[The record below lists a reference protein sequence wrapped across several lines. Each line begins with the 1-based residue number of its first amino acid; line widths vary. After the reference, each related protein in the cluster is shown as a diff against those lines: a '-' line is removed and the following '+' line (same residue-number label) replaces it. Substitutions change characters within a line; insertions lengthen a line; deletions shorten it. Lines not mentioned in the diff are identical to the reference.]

1 MNPAFGSGSGR
12 VNRRGKATDKNTL
25 KERRGVFLRSFRFRM
40 IFLVSLS
47 VLAVTLL
54 FSAAV
59 FVFFTWT
66 ELDSLDNAQ
75 EDILRFLT
83 GKIEGTGQFYL
94 ANPEYEEL
102 SRTWQSRNAEFQIY
116 RSDGNFRENIL
127 SAGNRLA
134 PLNPELVRTI
144 VQKRQT
150 ASTIDQSAMTIM
162 PEASWL
168 SPCFPEPEQDLLRAR
183 WKKFNLDNKTYYLF
197 VLHPLDGLLASR
209 GSLLRMILFMLGVT
223 VLLSTAVGYF
233 TSRNAIKPF
242 LQINNAVS
250 KISIENMKL
259 DVSVQD
265 ADEGIRETVLL
276 INTMLESLEKS
287 IHQLQQFTADA
298 SHELRTPLAVMKGV
312 VEVALLNEREPEYY
326 MGKLQEL
333 AGHIDGM
340 QALVGALLELARLD
354 TFNRID
360 RKEPVELL
368 IVADDAVAAS
378 EPHIKMKNQT
388 LQKELA
394 PAPTFGREALLL
406 RLVTNL
412 LDNAAKYTP
421 EGGTVSLRTYAD
433 TTRKEAVLEIEDTGK
448 GMTEDE
454 ISHCF
459 DRFWRADHS
468 RTTAGYGLG
477 LPLVLRIAELH
488 GGRPSIESK
497 PNEGTLFRFRFPLD
511 QKALEN
517 YDAQ

>member
-1 MNPAFGSGSGR
+1 
-12 VNRRGKATDKNTL
+12 
-25 KERRGVFLRSFRFRM
+25 
-40 IFLVSLS
+40 
-47 VLAVTLL
+47 
-54 FSAAV
+54 
-59 FVFFTWT
+59 
-66 ELDSLDNAQ
+66 
-75 EDILRFLT
+75 
-83 GKIEGTGQFYL
+83 
-94 ANPEYEEL
+94 
-102 SRTWQSRNAEFQIY
+102 
-116 RSDGNFRENIL
+116 
-127 SAGNRLA
+127 
-134 PLNPELVRTI
+134 
-144 VQKRQT
+144 
-150 ASTIDQSAMTIM
+150 
-162 PEASWL
+162 
-168 SPCFPEPEQDLLRAR
+168 
-183 WKKFNLDNKTYYLF
+183 
-197 VLHPLDGLLASR
+197 
-209 GSLLRMILFMLGVT
+209 
-223 VLLSTAVGYF
+223 
-233 TSRNAIKPF
+233 
-242 LQINNAVS
+242 
-250 KISIENMKL
+250 
-259 DVSVQD
+259 
-265 ADEGIRETVLL
+265 
-276 INTMLESLEKS
+276 MLENLEKS

-312 VEVALLNEREPEYY
+312 VEVALLKEREPEYY

-421 EGGTVSLRTYAD
+421 EEGTVSLRTYAD

-488 GGRPSIESK
+488 GGRPEIESK
-497 PNEGTLFRFRFPLD
+497 PNKGTLFRFRFPLD
-511 QKALEN
+511 EKALEN